1 MLYQKIS
8 LFLCGIQA
16 TVPSLCGV
24 RLILNG
30 QAGDLDASPA
40 VFVNV
45 FADISGPKIRI
56 LKPELAAAIAAA
68 VGFHK
73 GGRRPGRQHDR

>member
-16 TVPSLCGV
+16 AVPSLCGV

-45 FADISGPKIRI
+45 LADISGPKIRI
-56 LKPELAAAIAAA
+56 LKPELSAAIAAA

-73 GGRRPGRQHDR
+73 GGR